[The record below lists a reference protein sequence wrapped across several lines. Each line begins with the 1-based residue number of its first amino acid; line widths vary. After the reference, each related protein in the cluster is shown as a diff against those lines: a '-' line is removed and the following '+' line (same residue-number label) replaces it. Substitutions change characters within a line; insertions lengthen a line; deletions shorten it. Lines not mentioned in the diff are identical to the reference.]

1 MNGFM
6 KFCFGLVALLAIAI
20 AVTLQFAHKLENQ
33 NLAIVQSMSGDV
45 EVRKTAGWWIQISPT
60 ITEYPKAGI
69 YICSQD
75 SKEHDPF
82 IISFNNKSTATMNA
96 QLGYRIDGASDEK
109 IIALHQAAE
118 GNDAKIWQLVVG
130 TVNTEAQKVST
141 TFDPSDVMGGDKF
154 PEFVVA
160 LQKVII
166 HNKELLES
174 GIDIDKFNVI
184 GKPIPDKRTE
194 QQFDLQR
201 EADLAKRLAAA
212 KVKQLEAETEQERAE
227 ADRKTEH
234 EKIEAQALM
243 AKEKLDYERQKQN
256 EVIAAQKK
264 LELAQIA
271 KQEAEVKAQ
280 QEAEVAKVEANKLR
294 EVAEIE
300 KATEAARLEKTKL
313 IAQQKI
319 TEAEAKQVCIEKS
332 GAITELQQ
340 AELEYGF
347 KREAVKWENIGKG
360 IAQTKLPQM
369 WVAGGNGTTG
379 GAQNPIEML
388 VNTMTLEK
396 LNSIAAPAAKPTK

>member
-1 MNGFM
+1 MDSIS
-6 KFCFGLVALLAIAI
+6 KFCVGAVVLIAI
-20 AVTLQFAHKLENQ
+20 AVAVVLQFAHKLENQ
-33 NLAIVQSMSGDV
+33 NLAIVQSMTGDV
-45 EVRKTAGWWIQISPT
+45 DVRKTAGWWIQISPT

-75 SKEHDPF
+75 SKAHDPF

-109 IIALHQAAE
+109 LIALHQAAE

-256 EVIAAQKK
+256 ETIAAEKK
-264 LELAQIA
+264 LALAKIA

-280 QEAEVAKVEANKLR
+280 QEAEVAKIAADKLR

-300 KATEAARLEKTKL
+300 KQTEIARLEKIKL
-313 IAQQKI
+313 VAQQTIETAKAKKEAIALAGEI
-319 TEAEAKQVCIEKS
+319 TEAERVKLEIEKETKI
-332 GAITELQQ
+332 GIAEQQ
-340 AELEYGF
+340 AKTY
-347 KREAVKWENIGKG
+347 AHWN
-360 IAQTKLPQM
+360 PQ
-369 WVAGGNGTTG
+369 VIQVSGNGGVSSATSSLDG
-379 GAQNPIEML
+379 FLNMKAAEAALEM
-388 VNTMTLEK
+388 TRK
-396 LNSIAAPAAKPTK
+396 TK

>member
-1 MNGFM
+1 MNSFA
-6 KFCFGLVALLAIAI
+6 KFCIGVVVLLVITV

-33 NLAIVQSMSGDV
+33 NLAIVQSMNGDV
-45 EVRKTAGWWIQISPT
+45 EVRKSAGWWIQVSPT

-69 YICSQD
+69 YICSQE

-96 QLGYRIDGASDEK
+96 QLGYRIDGAPDEK

-118 GNDAKIWQLVVG
+118 GRDDKIWQLVVG

-154 PEFVVA
+154 PEFVTA

-184 GKPIPDKRTE
+184 GKPIPDKQTE
-194 QQFDLQR
+194 QQFNLQR
-201 EADLAKRLAAA
+201 EADLAKRLAAS

-227 ADRKTEH
+227 ALRKTEH

-256 EVIAAQKK
+256 ETIAAEKK
-264 LELAQIA
+264 LALAQIA
-271 KQEAEVKAQ
+271 KQEAQVRAE
-280 QEAEVAKVEANKLR
+280 QEAEVAKVEANKILT
-294 EVAEIE
+294 VAEIE
-300 KATEAARLEKTKL
+300 KQTEAARLEKEKL
-313 IAQQKI
+313 V
-319 TEAEAKQVCIEKS
+319 AEQVKVAALAKKEQVEKS
-332 GAITELQQ
+332 GAITEKEKIQLEIDMKTKIGV
-340 AELEYGF
+340 AEAYG
-347 KREAVKWENIGKG
+347 KAL
-360 IAQTKLPQM
+360 ATAKLPQM
-369 WVAGGNGTTG
+369 MVVGGSDGKASN
-379 GAQNPIEML
+379 ANPFDIL
-388 VNTMTLEK
+388 LQTMTLEK
-396 LNSIAAPAAKPTK
+396 LNAVTQPKAK

>member
-1 MNGFM
+1 MNTLNKLGAFAVIV
-6 KFCFGLVALLAIAI
+6 LI
-20 AVTLQFAHKLENQ
+20 AVIGYCVIFANKLNNQ
-33 NLAIVQSMSGDV
+33 NLAIVQAFTGETV
-45 EVRKTAGWWIQISPT
+45 VRRDPGWWIQCSPT
-60 ITEYPKAGI
+60 IWEYPKAGI

-118 GNDAKIWQLVVG
+118 GNDDKIWQLVVG
-130 TVNTEAQKVST
+130 TVNTEAQKIST

-154 PEFVVA
+154 PEFVIA
-160 LQKVII
+160 LQKAII

-184 GKPIPDKRTE
+184 GKPIPDKSTE
-194 QQFDLQR
+194 QQFNMQR
-201 EADLAKRLAAA
+201 EADLAKRLAAS

-227 ADRKTEH
+227 AARKTEH

-256 EVIAAQKK
+256 ETIAAEKK
-264 LELAQIA
+264 LALAKIA

-280 QEAEVAKVEANKLR
+280 QEAEVAKIEADKLR

-300 KATEAARLEKTKL
+300 KQTEIARLEKIKL
-313 IAQQKI
+313 VAQQTIETAKAKKEAIALAGEI
-319 TEAEAKQVCIEKS
+319 TEADRIKLEIEKETK
-332 GAITELQQ
+332 I
-340 AELEYGF
+340 
-347 KREAVKWENIGKG
+347 G
-360 IAQTKLPQM
+360 IAEAQSKTYAHWNPQVIQVSGGGGVSSSTSSLDGFLNMKAAEAALEMTK
-369 WVAGGNGTTG
+369 
-379 GAQNPIEML
+379 
-388 VNTMTLEK
+388 K
-396 LNSIAAPAAKPTK
+396 TK